1 MQIVQNVA
9 LVVHNYF
16 GLYLQKGWL
25 LRTFMLINQHI
36 NTMKRKSCLTVIL
49 VVMISFLSHAQI
61 EKGNVFFGGSS
72 NLGFTAGAQKI
83 KSGST
88 TADGYKYSS
97 FDFQPMAGYFIID
110 KLPVGLFVDLSMS
123 SQKFDDPKMEYSY
136 SYALVGPFARYYVTD
151 INGLMP
157 YGEVRFGV
165 GSGKTKSVYM
175 GSENEEKYSLLHFAI
190 GIGGT
195 YFVTENVGVDL
206 LINYGVDSE
215 KWDAEPNGERSEGD
229 KVTYS
234 YSGIGFKLGFVISLG
249 N

>member
-1 MQIVQNVA
+1 M
-9 LVVHNYF
+9 
-16 GLYLQKGWL
+16 
-25 LRTFMLINQHI
+25 TFIMV
-36 NTMKRKSCLTVIL
+36 M
-49 VVMISFLSHAQI
+49 MISFLSHAQI

-72 NLGFTAGAQKI
+72 NLGFTAGAEKI

-88 TADGYKYSS
+88 TSDGYKYSS
-97 FDFQPMAGYFIID
+97 FNFQPMAGYFIVD
-110 KLPVGLFVDLSMS
+110 KLPLGLFVDLSMS
-123 SQKFDDPKMEYSY
+123 NQKFDDPKMEYSY

-165 GSGKTKSVYM
+165 GSGKSKSVYM
-175 GSENEEKYSLLHFAI
+175 SSENEEKYSILHFAL

-206 LINYGVDSE
+206 LINYSSDSE
-215 KWDAEPNGERSEGD
+215 KWDAASNGERAEGD
-229 KVTYS
+229 KVTYI

-249 N
+249 K

>member
-1 MQIVQNVA
+1 M
-9 LVVHNYF
+9 
-16 GLYLQKGWL
+16 
-25 LRTFMLINQHI
+25 
-36 NTMKRKSCLTVIL
+36 TVIL

-83 KSGST
+83 KSVST

-110 KLPVGLFVDLSMS
+110 RLPVGLFVDLSMS

-136 SYALVGPFARYYVTD
+136 SYALVGPFARYYVAD

-157 YGEVRFGV
+157 YGEARFGV
-165 GSGKTKSVYM
+165 GSGKIKSVYM
-175 GSENEEKYSLLHFAI
+175 GSENEEKYSLIHFAL

-195 YFVTENVGVDL
+195 YFVTENVGIDL

-215 KWDAEPNGERSEGD
+215 KWDAASNGERAEGD

-234 YSGIGFKLGFVISLG
+234 YSGLGFKLGFVISLG
-249 N
+249 K